1 MRHRVKGRKLGRKK
15 SHKEQMLRN
24 MVVSLFRHESIRTT
38 EAKAKE
44 ARRLAEKLL
53 TWGKRGD
60 LHSRRLALR
69 YLASAE
75 AVTKVFDDIAPR
87 FAGRDGG
94 YTRIVKLEVRR
105 GDAAPVVVL
114 ELTEKSK
121 ELEEE
126 KAARKAKRE
135 ARKEAKRKA
144 EEEAM
149 AMEAGSEEEEE
160 EEGEKE

>member
-1 MRHRVKGRKLGRKK
+1 
-15 SHKEQMLRN
+15 
-24 MVVSLFRHESIRTT
+24 MVVSLFQHESIRTT

-69 YLASAE
+69 YLISAE
-75 AVTKVFDDIAPR
+75 VVKKVFDDIAPR
-87 FAGRDGG
+87 FENRDGG

-105 GDAAPVVVL
+105 GDAAPVVLL

-126 KAARKAKRE
+126 KAAKKAKKD

-144 EEEAM
+144 DEEAM
-149 AMEAGSEEEEE
+149 AMEAAGE

>member
-1 MRHRVKGRKLGRKK
+1 MRHRVRGRKLGRKK

-24 MVVSLFRHESIRTT
+24 MVISLFQHESIRTT
-38 EAKAKE
+38 DAKAKE

-60 LHSRRLALR
+60 LHSRRMVLR
-69 YLASAE
+69 YVASAE
-75 AVTKVFDDIAPR
+75 VVRKIFEDIAPR
-87 FAGRDGG
+87 FGSRNGG

-105 GDAAPVVVL
+105 GDAAPVVLL

-126 KAARKAKRE
+126 KAARKAKKE

-144 EEEAM
+144 DEEAM
-149 AMEAGSEEEEE
+149 AMEAAAE

>member
-1 MRHRVKGRKLGRKK
+1 MRHREKGRKLGRKK
-15 SHKEQMLRN
+15 SHREMMLRN

-38 EAKAKE
+38 EARAKE

-60 LHSRRLALR
+60 LHARRLALR
-69 YLASAE
+69 YLSNAE
-75 AVTKVFDDIAPR
+75 VVRKVFDEIAPR
-87 FAGRDGG
+87 FEGRNGG
-94 YTRIVKLEVRR
+94 YTRIVKVETRR
-105 GDAAPVVVL
+105 GDAAPVVLL

-126 KAARKAKRE
+126 KAARKAKKE

-149 AMEAGSEEEEE
+149 AMEAAEEER
-160 EEGEKE
+160 EKEE